1 MNLVHRPVPDEKTF
15 KRDAWNR
22 MIEEEFGLAPGTAE
36 KLLAQ

>member
-1 MNLVHRPVPDEKTF
+1 VHRPVPDEKTF

-36 KLLAQ
+36 TLLAR